1 MMKKYFIWAI
11 VCTLTNLK
19 ASAQNLEWASN
30 IDAASTNSGYDL
42 VTDAAGNVYLSGQ
55 FSGTTDF
62 DPSAAVYNLT
72 SVGIFDAFVAK
83 YDANGSFIW
92 AKQMGG
98 AEDEGAISRGV
109 DVDEA
114 GNVYIFGDFKG
125 TADFDPNAGVAN
137 LTALNNNLF
146 ICKLSTDGD
155 YVWAK
160 VFEGVNASFGL
171 DIKVDGA
178 GNVYTTG
185 QFQGITDFDPGVAV
199 YDLAAINGDVFL
211 SKLDNNG
218 NFVWAIKYTSNG
230 SDSGNGLY
238 IDDADDIYLT
248 GSFKNTIDFDPGAG
262 ESNLTSS
269 GESDVFVCKL
279 DSDAGFIWATSFGG
293 MLDDFGNA
301 ITVDA
306 SHNVYITGNFEG
318 TSDFDPS
325 GAVDNVT
332 AVGAYDAYVSKFD
345 ADGDYHWSRQF
356 GGSTFDFGMSIA
368 TDLIGNV
375 YVGGIYQSTIDFNAG
390 AGTENYTSV
399 GLRDMFIEK
408 LDEVGNFISVK
419 VFGGTTD
426 DNLQTI
432 QVDED
437 DNIYVTGSFNG
448 TVDFDPNAG
457 TTNLVST
464 GQQDAFILKL
474 TQSTASVDENGQI
487 QSTVYPNPAT
497 TQITIQTTENVESVL
512 FYNLQGELV
521 QTATQK
527 NISIENLTAGLYL
540 MSIKTSTG
548 ISQVKFVKE

>member
-1 MMKKYFIWAI
+1 MKNYFIWVTAAL
-11 VCTLTNLK
+11 LTNLNG
-19 ASAQNLEWASN
+19 SAQNLDWASN
-30 IDAASTNSGYDL
+30 IEAASTNTGYDL
-42 VTDAAGNVYLSGQ
+42 VTDASGNLYVSGQ
-55 FSGTTDF
+55 LSGTTDF
-62 DPSAAVYNLT
+62 DPSAAVFNLT

-98 AEDEGAISRGV
+98 AADEGAISRGV
-109 DVDEA
+109 DVDAA

-160 VFEGVNASFGL
+160 VFEGVNASFSL
-171 DIKVDGA
+171 DIKVDGV

-199 YDLAAINGDVFL
+199 YNLDAINGDVFL

-238 IDDADDIYLT
+238 IDDADDLYLT

-262 ESNLTSS
+262 EANLTSN
-269 GESDVFVCKL
+269 GETDVFICKL
-279 DSDAGFIWATSFGG
+279 DSDAGYIWATSFGG
-293 MLDDFGNA
+293 SLDDFGNA
-301 ITVDA
+301 ITVDGA
-306 SHNVYITGNFEG
+306 DNMYITGNFEG
-318 TSDFDPS
+318 TADFDP
-325 GAVDNVT
+325 T
-332 AVGAYDAYVSKFD
+332 AGVENATVVGGYDAFVSKFNST
-345 ADGDYHWSRQF
+345 GDYQWAKQF
-356 GGSTFDFGMSIA
+356 GGSTFDFGMSIG
-368 TDLIGNV
+368 TDVAGNV
-375 YVGGIYQSTIDFNAG
+375 YVGGIYQTTVDFDGG
-390 AGTENYTSV
+390 AGTEDHTSV

-408 LDEVGNFISVK
+408 LDEDGNFINVK

-426 DNLQTI
+426 DNLQAI

-474 TQSTASVDENGQI
+474 TQSTANVDENGQI

-497 TQITIQTTENVESVL
+497 THISLQVEENIESVL
-512 FYNLQGELV
+512 IYNLQGELV
-521 QTATQK
+521 QTAIQK
-527 NISIENLTAGLYL
+527 NISIENLKAGLYL
-540 MSIKTSTG
+540 MTIKTGTG